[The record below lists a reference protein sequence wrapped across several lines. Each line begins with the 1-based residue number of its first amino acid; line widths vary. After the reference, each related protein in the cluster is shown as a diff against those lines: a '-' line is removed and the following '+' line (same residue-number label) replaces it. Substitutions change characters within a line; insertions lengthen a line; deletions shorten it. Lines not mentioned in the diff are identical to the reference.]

1 MISPEVTTEVISDN
15 ENEDEV
21 GEENYQTS
29 EEENISNTCRS
40 KIFPE
45 LNTKFVFTVHTYRG
59 LYNPRAYARL
69 SKICNDCFNLFKVK
83 S

>member
-1 MISPEVTTEVISDN
+1 MISPEVTTEVIPDN

-40 KIFPE
+40 KYFPRKIQNFLSMFALSEDFTILGPTLDSQIFV
-45 LNTKFVFTVHTYRG
+45 TT
-59 LYNPRAYARL
+59 A
-69 SKICNDCFNLFKVK
+69 SICLR
-83 S
+83 